1 MTSSC
6 RRSHIDAFLSR
17 EVSRISGRVLDIGGK
32 KSNPRGDFRPPAD
45 ASWEYLNLDRST
57 KPDYCTDAEN
67 TELPDD
73 SYDVFL
79 LMEVLEHVR
88 NPDKVLAE
96 ARRMLVPG
104 GVGIITMPFLYGVHA
119 DPCDFQRWTADKF
132 HDELKRAGFTDI
144 QILPMG
150 GPFSV
155 VFDVFWT
162 VAWRANRLFVRRLSS
177 VLLMLLKPLAL
188 MADRWVPEMAPYL
201 TGGWAVTV
209 RKEAASASIKPE

>member
-1 MTSSC
+1 
-6 RRSHIDAFLSR
+6 
-17 EVSRISGRVLDIGGK
+17 
-32 KSNPRGDFRPPAD
+32 
-45 ASWEYLNLDRST
+45 
-57 KPDYCTDAEN
+57 
-67 TELPDD
+67 
-73 SYDVFL
+73 
-79 LMEVLEHVR
+79 MEVLEHVR

-96 ARRMLVPG
+96 ACRMLVPG
-104 GVGIITMPFLYGVHA
+104 GLGIITMPFLYGVHA
-119 DPCDFQRWTADKF
+119 DPCDFQRWTADKL

-201 TGGWAVTV
+201 TGGVGGNGTQGSGFSFDKTGMNNCRNAVSFIPTD
-209 RKEAASASIKPE
+209 RR